1 MLLPLIVPLLIMCFI
16 KDASSTS
23 PAGQRDDT
31 ADDLLRT
38 YSLQIMAV
46 VEAAIRG
53 TACYKDYVAGL
64 KANKESPPNA
74 GLVAGIHACVA
85 SSSGAWVQLRIARKT
100 AQSPNFQR
108 SGLITKALPDVL
120 DTRTDHQGPYTR
132 KLQRTLEDLS
142 AAAKTAVE
150 AYEAAK
156 QSRAKVL
163 DELKKPL
170 KDRRINVTELTVR
183 AEETDD
189 GGWQLVVLGAVVAG
203 VAVAGVVTY
212 GPFIAADA
220 QTARAVEALDEAA
233 TAIGD
238 MTARFS
244 AMARSNPE
252 RVNIG
257 MAARLRNSRAEA
269 RRLLEFA
276 DMKLAEQDSLLPD
289 VPADQRAEAGAIIHT
304 ASFQVEDARI
314 LIDRAAAWHLWFKA
328 YVRSYRTARASGS
341 VHAFP
346 PAPVAGPQEA
356 PSGPVGGQPR
366 QGCWAGRLPRGVVTA
381 SGAAVWCPSQHPL
394 TPQRPSFVPASP
406 GTSTIPPPSDFLSPS
421 SFTETRNKASAGQLP
436 PATMRITLSIYNPQ
450 AANQDNLVTLDIFP
464 DMTIST
470 LRESIQADANI
481 PPASQQIYHNGRLI
495 SDDSKTMEE
504 LQIADGDMLAVHVR
518 PPRAAAAPAQA
529 QRAQAARPPAAA
541 PAQPQSQP
549 RQGGDNDPEMVRLQ
563 VLGDPA
569 LRQQLQRQHLELA
582 AAAEDPARFAA
593 ILRDAQ
599 DRERRERLERQRE
612 IERLNDDPFNI
623 ENQRKIEDMIRQE
636 RVMENLQNAME
647 HNPEVFGRV
656 HMLYINV
663 EVNGHKVKAFVD
675 SGAQA
680 TIISPSCAEAC
691 GIMRLVDTRFAGVA
705 RGVGTANIIGRV
717 HSAQIKIGQ
726 LHLPCSFTV
735 MEGKSTDLLLGL
747 DMLKRYQAT
756 IDLAKDKLCI
766 QGEEVPFLGEAD
778 IPKDEEA
785 AAAQEPTIP
794 GPAGTSIGQRSG
806 VVMPPGEAQQQQ
818 QQQQPTAPTPT
829 PPAPAAQVP
838 AAAAPNVTPAHV
850 DSLMAMGATREQA
863 VQALQAAED
872 NVDVAAGLIFF

>member
-1 MLLPLIVPLLIMCFI
+1 MLLPVIVPLLIMCFI

-23 PAGQRDDT
+23 AAGQRDDT

-142 AAAKTAVE
+142 AAATTAVE

-328 YVRSYRTARASGS
+328 YVRS
-341 VHAFP
+341 
-346 PAPVAGPQEA
+346 VA
-356 PSGPVGGQPR
+356 
-366 QGCWAGRLPRGVVTA
+366 
-381 SGAAVWCPSQHPL
+381 
-394 TPQRPSFVPASP
+394 
-406 GTSTIPPPSDFLSPS
+406 
-421 SFTETRNKASAGQLP
+421 
-436 PATMRITLSIYNPQ
+436 RITLSIYNPQ

-529 QRAQAARPPAAA
+529 QRAQAAQPPAAA
-541 PAQPQSQP
+541 PAQPQSQS

-569 LRQQLQRQHLELA
+569 LRQQLQRQHPELA